1 MNKNELQKK
10 HDRLIKMFNVS
21 KKVFLIS
28 GIGSAVSMAMLITS
42 PFTIVSVGQS
52 LGFLGVTS
60 GVLFVSLM
68 TSVDLNDKLENIT
81 KQLKSENKVE
91 EKEEKAAEEEAIKT
105 ISEVK
110 EETNQISNDYDNTNV
125 VSMNNTRKRVLKPNN
140 NQNN

>member
-28 GIGSAVSMAMLITS
+28 GIGSTVSMAMLITS

-60 GVLFVSLM
+60 GVLFASLM

-91 EKEEKAAEEEAIKT
+91 EKEEKAAEEAIKT